1 MYTKGSVR
9 YEPLPL
15 PDRVRL
21 PDDQALQ
28 AAQVFRADL
37 ARRHSVRDFAA
48 DPVPEAVIAECI
60 AAAGLAPSGANHQPW
75 HFCLIGDPAMKAR
88 IREAAEEEERAFY
101 EGGAGDEWLSA
112 LEPIGTGVSK
122 PHLTTAPW
130 LIVIFAQRYGVTEDG
145 TRYKNYYVPESVGIA
160 TGFLIAALHR
170 AGLVCLTHTPNPM
183 KFLNDLCGRPASEKP
198 VMILPVGHPAPD
210 ATVPS
215 VAKRKKPL
223 EQILTVF
230 RQVAGGGAQPG

>member
-1 MYTKGSVR
+1 MYAKGTVH

-21 PDDQALQ
+21 PDDDALR
-28 AAQVFRADL
+28 AAQAFRASM
-37 ARRHSVRDFAA
+37 AQRHSVRDFLP
-48 DPVPEAVIAECI
+48 DPVPEAVLVECI

-75 HFCLIGDPAMKAR
+75 HFCLISDPAMKAK
-88 IREAAEEEERAFY
+88 IRAEAEEEERAFY
-101 EGGAGDEWLSA
+101 SGGAGDEWLAA
-112 LEPIGTGVSK
+112 LEPIGTGVDK

-130 LIVIFAQRYGVTEDG
+130 LIVIFAQRWGETDEG

-160 TGFLIAALHR
+160 TGVLVTALHK

-183 KFLNDLCGRPASEKP
+183 KFLNGLCGRPASEKP
-198 VMILPVGHPAPD
+198 VMILPVGHPAPG
-210 ATVPS
+210 ATVPA

-223 EQILTVF
+223 DRILSVF
-230 RQVAGGGAQPG
+230 RTSPGDQGG

>member
-1 MYTKGSVR
+1 MYAKGTVH
-9 YEPLPL
+9 YQPLPL

-21 PDDQALQ
+21 PDEAAL
-28 AAQVFRADL
+28 AAARAFRAQM
-37 ARRHSVRDFAA
+37 ARRHSVRDFLP
-48 DPVPEAVIAECI
+48 DPVPESVLTECI

-75 HFCLIGDPAMKAR
+75 HFALIGDPAMKAR
-88 IREAAEEEERAFY
+88 IRAAAEEEERVFY
-101 EGGAGDEWLSA
+101 SGGGGDEWLSA
-112 LEPIGTGVSK
+112 LEPIGTGVEK

-130 LIVIFAQRYGVTEDG
+130 LIVIFAQRWGHTDEG

-160 TGFLIAALHR
+160 TGFLVTALHQ

-183 KFLNDLCGRPASEKP
+183 KFLNGLCGRPESEKP
-198 VMILPVGHPAPD
+198 VMILPVGHAAPE
-210 ATVPS
+210 ATVPA

-230 RQVAGGGAQPG
+230 R